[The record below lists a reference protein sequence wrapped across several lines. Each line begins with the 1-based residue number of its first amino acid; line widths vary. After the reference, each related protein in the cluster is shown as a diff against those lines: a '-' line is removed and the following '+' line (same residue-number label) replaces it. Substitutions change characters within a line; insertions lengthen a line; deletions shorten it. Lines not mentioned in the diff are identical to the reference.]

1 MEVLMR
7 SPIPIPENRILE
19 LMEFGK
25 KKWPGFEFFG
35 FCVSGYEW
43 N

>member
-7 SPIPIPENRILE
+7 QPTPISENSILE

-25 KKWPGFEFFG
+25 KKWPGFDFFSI
-35 FCVSGYEW
+35 FACLTTS
-43 N
+43 